1 MIQLFNVIFYQPLL
15 NLLIFIYNI
24 IPYHDLGWAI
34 IIITVIIRLLL
45 FPFSAKSIKAQRALQ
60 ELQPKISELKEKFKN
75 DKQAQA
81 TATMKLYKENKINP
95 LSSCLPLLIQFPFLI
110 AIYQVFMVGLS
121 NGNLDLLY
129 PFIQNPGQINT
140 LAFGFLDLSKP
151 LIILALI
158 TGLVQFWQNKMIMST
173 KRPAVKGQGSKDEDM
188 MAIMNSQMI
197 YLMPIMTAVIG
208 FGLPSGLVLYWL
220 VLTILTGLQQ
230 MWTLRKK

>member
-15 NLLIFIYNI
+15 NLLIFIYNT

-34 IIITVIIRLLL
+34 IIITIIIRLLL
-45 FPFSAKSIKAQRALQ
+45 FPFSAKSIKAQKALQ

-81 TATMKLYKENKINP
+81 TETMKLYKENKINP

-110 AIYQVFMVGLS
+110 AIYQVFRVGLT
-121 NGNLDLLY
+121 NGNMDLLY
-129 PFIQNPGQINT
+129 PFIQNPGPINT

-151 LIILALI
+151 FVILALI

-173 KRPAVKGQGSKDEDM
+173 KRPAVKNKDSKDEDM
-188 MAIMNSQMI
+188 MAVMNSQMI
-197 YLMPIMTAVIG
+197 YLMPVMTVIIG